1 MKNSI
6 FPKTAKCT
14 LVLMLLAMQ
23 LLLVPKTI
31 AQSTWKA
38 GTARLNIT
46 PKQPLLMAGYAN
58 RTHPAEG
65 KLSELWVKV
74 LVLQDASGN
83 KAAMISS
90 DLLGFPKQVSDRI
103 RKQLETALGLTKS
116 QIILN
121 SSHTHSGPILG
132 DALQDIYPLD
142 SARQSAI
149 NQYTDNLEKE
159 IVKAVL
165 KAARTMEPVRIYT
178 QQGVSRFQVNRRN
191 NAEAN
196 LEQQTELKGPNDYA
210 VPVFKVVD
218 LKEKTKAIL
227 FGYAC
232 HATVLNSYEWSGDY
246 PGYAQS
252 ELETSFP
259 GVTAMFFQGAAGDQN
274 PLPRK
279 KISLAKKYG
288 RELASAVKAVLED
301 PMEELTPEL
310 KTAYNEVSLDLKPL
324 PQAELEKMAQGADSY
339 MQKWASRMLGKLATK
354 QVLPTAYPYPVQAWK
369 IGKQGLVTLGG
380 EVTIGYAIQIKKML
394 GKETFVMAY
403 SNDVMGYIPTATI
416 LKEGGYEGFSSQMVY
431 GQPGIWS
438 DSIESTILNGVEKT
452 AAAVGLITK

>member
-1 MKNSI
+1 
-6 FPKTAKCT
+6 
-14 LVLMLLAMQ
+14 
-23 LLLVPKTI
+23 
-31 AQSTWKA
+31 
-38 GTARLNIT
+38 
-46 PKQPLLMAGYAN
+46 MAGYAS

-65 KLSELWVKV
+65 KLSDLWIKV

-103 RKQLETALGLTKS
+103 RGQLETTLGLTKA

-121 SSHTHSGPILG
+121 SSHTHSGPVLG

-142 SARQSAI
+142 SARQVAI

-159 IVKAVL
+159 VVKAVL
-165 KAARTMEPVRIYT
+165 KAARTMEPVRIYA

-191 NAEAN
+191 NVEAN
-196 LEQQTELKGPNDYA
+196 LAEQTELKGPNDYA

-218 LKEKTKAIL
+218 LKKKTKAIL

-259 GVTAMFFQGAAGDQN
+259 GVAAMFFQGAAGDQN

-279 KISLAKKYG
+279 KTSLAKKYG
-288 RELASAVKAVLED
+288 RELAIAVKAVLEE

-310 KTAYNEVSLDLKPL
+310 KTAYNELSLDLTPL
-324 PQAELEKMAQGADSY
+324 PQTELKKMAQSPDGY
-339 MQKWASRMLGKLATK
+339 MQKWASRMLGKSATA
-354 QVLPTAYPYPVQAWK
+354 QILPTAYPYPVQVWK
-369 IGKQGLVTLGG
+369 LGKQGLVTLGG

-403 SNDVMGYIPTATI
+403 SNDVMGYIPTETI
-416 LKEGGYEGFSSQMVY
+416 LQEGGYEGFSSQMVY
-431 GQPGIWS
+431 GQPGKWS
-438 DSIESTILNGVEKT
+438 PSIESTILKGVVKT
-452 AAAVGLITK
+452 AAAVGLTTK